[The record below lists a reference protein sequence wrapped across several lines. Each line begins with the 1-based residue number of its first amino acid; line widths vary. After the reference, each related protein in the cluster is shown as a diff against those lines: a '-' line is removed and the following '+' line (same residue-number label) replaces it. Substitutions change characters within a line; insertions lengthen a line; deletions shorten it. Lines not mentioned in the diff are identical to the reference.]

1 MIYYISYRSEFSVSV
16 ILKSSNNLPSLVK
29 SPPPRNGP
37 PEMGENSLVRLNF
50 QVIVMSIAL
59 TADVIHNIDNMD
71 EATECALICTAF
83 YLCIVRLLM
92 YSSHQEDM
100 LYVVNMMRKDW
111 VSSSREDRA
120 VLAEKT
126 MFSFR
131 LVKYFISTVAST
143 IVLFMFVPI
152 LEVRDVCENV

>member
-1 MIYYISYRSEFSVSV
+1 
-16 ILKSSNNLPSLVK
+16 
-29 SPPPRNGP
+29 
-37 PEMGENSLVRLNF
+37 
-50 QVIVMSIAL
+50 MSIAL